1 MPRVNGSVV
10 NPAQWDL
17 DENNPVDGADMLQGR
32 TGVRAATGDDL
43 PVGATRWVARLTG
56 KATTGSQAIR
66 DKETTERIRAAT
78 RIRATQRVVVDE
90 TFHQNRATQRVAPTG
105 PG

>member
-1 MPRVNGSVV
+1 MVHLPAIIFKISNIIIFIMPRVNGSVV

-43 PVGATRWVARLTG
+43 PVGAIQAREQCDNVLSTAWRLQTRFGSAPAPCRLPLC
-56 KATTGSQAIR
+56 I
-66 DKETTERIRAAT
+66 
-78 RIRATQRVVVDE
+78 
-90 TFHQNRATQRVAPTG
+90 N
-105 PG
+105 